1 LRSLP
6 DFMGLITDGFPARI
20 CAFPLLGTNKGR
32 PALLVIG
39 LLSLPLGIS
48 PAPDMDKIASI
59 SQQLLQFSP
68 DALIVVD
75 FEGVIL
81 FANATSRA
89 LFGYSR
95 EQLVGQTIDVLVPD
109 RFRIRHGAHVAGFL
123 RDPTAREMGARIIDL
138 FARRADGSEF
148 PAGIRLAPI
157 HDGEKTFVAAAI
169 RDMTE
174 RRAIN
179 DALVAAREEAD
190 RANMAKTRFLATAS
204 HDLRQPLQTIR
215 LLNASLLT
223 LTPETAELHELLRRQ
238 ESAINSASRM
248 INSLLDITRLESG
261 AIEPHLAPINLIS
274 VYGDLKREFEPLALA
289 KGILLEFPESSKIVV
304 SDRIL
309 LSQLLQNLIGN
320 ALKYTEKGFVKVAET
335 SDSDGLQLCV
345 EDSGGGIPS
354 DKLERIFDEYYQ
366 VDQSGAQRSGVG
378 LGLAIV
384 REVSRLLSYSIS
396 VSSEVGRGTQVR
408 IRIPLDQIGSDAP
421 PVEDPHPF
429 ITAPH
434 TTSTR
439 LILLEDNDAVRAAT
453 ELFLSLEGYDTQS
466 AASLADAEE
475 LLGNLRPGDLLIA
488 DYHLNGTLTGF
499 DVLQQVRAQHQ
510 WEVPA
515 VLLSG
520 DLQSMM
526 RVVKTSVPRCR
537 FLSKPVDTHALL
549 AAISELSST
558 EFTR

>member
-1 LRSLP
+1 MS
-6 DFMGLITDGFPARI
+6 TDW
-20 CAFPLLGTNKGR
+20 
-32 PALLVIG
+32 
-39 LLSLPLGIS
+39 
-48 PAPDMDKIASI
+48 DMDKIASI

-75 FEGVIL
+75 TQGVIL

-89 LFGYSR
+89 LFGYTR
-95 EQLVGQTIDVLVPD
+95 EQLVGQTIDMLVPD
-109 RFRIRHGAHVAGFL
+109 RFQIRHGAHVASFL

-138 FARRADGSEF
+138 FARRADGTEF

-190 RANMAKTRFLATAS
+190 RANLAKTRFLATAS

-223 LTPETAELHELLRRQ
+223 LTPESAEQHELLLRQ
-238 ESAINSASRM
+238 KSAIDSASRM
-248 INSLLDITRLESG
+248 INALLDITRLESG
-261 AIEPHLAPINLIS
+261 AIEPRLAPINLIS
-274 VYGDLKREFEPLALA
+274 VYGDLKREFEPAALA
-289 KGILLEFPESSKIVV
+289 KGMRLEFPETSKIVI

-320 ALKYTEKGFVKVAET
+320 ALKYSEKGFVKVTET
-335 SDSDGLQLCV
+335 SDADGFQLCV
-345 EDSGGGIPS
+345 EDSGSGIPS
-354 DKLERIFDEYYQ
+354 DKLDRIFDEYYQ
-366 VDQSGAQRSGVG
+366 VDRSGAQRSGVG

-384 REVSRLLSYSIS
+384 REVSRLLSYSVS
-396 VSSEVGRGTQVR
+396 VSSVVGRGTQVR
-408 IRIPLDQIGSDAP
+408 VRIPLNQIASDAP
-421 PVEDPHPF
+421 PIEEHHPL

-434 TTSTR
+434 VTASTR
-439 LILLEDNDAVRAAT
+439 LVLLEDNDAVRAAT
-453 ELFLSLEGYDTQS
+453 ELFLTLEGYETHS

-475 LLGNLRPGDLLIA
+475 LLANLRPGDLLIV
-488 DYHLNGTLTGF
+488 DYHLNGSLTGF
-499 DVLQQVRAQHQ
+499 DVLQQVRAQHR

-515 VLLSG
+515 VLLTG

-526 RVVKTSVPRCR
+526 RVVKTSIPRCC

-549 AAISELSST
+549 TAISELSGAEYAQMVPAISESQGLKPT
-558 EFTR
+558 

>member
-1 LRSLP
+1 MRLPPTAHNKGVACLARDRHTVLRRV
-6 DFMGLITDGFPARI
+6 GFP
-20 CAFPLLGTNKGR
+20 P
-32 PALLVIG
+32 P
-39 LLSLPLGIS
+39 
-48 PAPDMDKIASI
+48 PDMDKIASI

-75 FEGVIL
+75 LEGVIF
-81 FANATSRA
+81 FANATSRT

-95 EQLVGQTIDVLVPD
+95 EQLVGQSIDMLVPE
-109 RFRIRHGAHVAGFL
+109 RFRFRHGAHMAGFL
-123 RDPTAREMGARIIDL
+123 RDPTAREMGARITDL
-138 FARRADGSEF
+138 FARRADGTEF
-148 PAGIRLAPI
+148 PAGIRLAPV

-223 LTPETAELHELLRRQ
+223 LSEESGEQHQLLRRQ
-238 ESAINSASRM
+238 ESAIDSASRM
-248 INSLLDITRLESG
+248 INALLDITRLESG
-261 AIEPHLAPINLIS
+261 AIEPHLASINLIA
-274 VYGDLKREFEPLALA
+274 VYGDLKREYEPVALA
-289 KGILLEFPESSKIVV
+289 KGVRLEFPETSKIVV

-320 ALKYTEKGFVKVAET
+320 ALKYTEKGFVKVAEI
-335 SDSDGLQLCV
+335 SDPDGFLLCV
-345 EDSGGGIPS
+345 EDSGVGIPS

-366 VDQSGAQRSGVG
+366 VDQSGTQRSGVG

-384 REVSRLLSYSIS
+384 REVCRLLSYSVS

-408 IRIPLDQIGSDAP
+408 VRIPPEQVGSNAP
-421 PVEDPHPF
+421 PIEVPHRPV
-429 ITAPH
+429 TAPH
-434 TTSTR
+434 PATR
-439 LILLEDNDAVRAAT
+439 LVLLEDNDAVRAAT
-453 ELFLSLEGYDTQS
+453 ELFLTLEGYETHS
-466 AASLADAEE
+466 ATSVRDAEE
-475 LLGNLRPGDLLIA
+475 LLANLRPGDLLIS
-488 DYHLNGTLTGF
+488 DYHLNGALTGF

-515 VLLSG
+515 ILLSG

-526 RVVKTSVPRCR
+526 RVVKTSIPRCC
-537 FLSKPVDTHALL
+537 FLSKPVDTQALL
-549 AAISELSST
+549 AAISELSSVLISIG
-558 EFTR
+558 

>member
-1 LRSLP
+1 
-6 DFMGLITDGFPARI
+6 
-20 CAFPLLGTNKGR
+20 
-32 PALLVIG
+32 
-39 LLSLPLGIS
+39 
-48 PAPDMDKIASI
+48 MDKIAAI

-75 FEGVIL
+75 FHGVIL

-95 EQLVGQTIDVLVPD
+95 EQLVGQNIDMLVPE
-109 RFRIRHGAHVAGFL
+109 RFRFRHGAHVAGFL

-138 FARRADGSEF
+138 FARRADGTEF

-157 HDGEKTFVAAAI
+157 HDGDKIFVAAAI

-179 DALVAAREEAD
+179 DALMAAREEAD

-223 LTPETAELHELLRRQ
+223 LTPETGEQHDLLRRQ
-238 ESAINSASRM
+238 ESAIDSAGRM
-248 INSLLDITRLESG
+248 INALLDITRLESG
-261 AIEPHLAPINLIS
+261 AVEPHLAPINLIS
-274 VYGDLKREFEPLALA
+274 LYADLKREYEPLALA
-289 KGILLEFPESSKIVV
+289 KGVRLEFPETSKVV
-304 SDRIL
+304 ISDRIL
-309 LSQLLQNLIGN
+309 LNQLLQNLIGN
-320 ALKYTEKGFVKVAET
+320 ALKYTEKGYVKVIET
-335 SDSDGLQLCV
+335 SDPDGLLLSI
-345 EDSGGGIPS
+345 EDSGSGIPS

-366 VDQSGAQRSGVG
+366 VDQSGTQRSGVG

-384 REVSRLLSYSIS
+384 REVSRLLSYSVS
-396 VSSEVGRGTQVR
+396 VSSEVGQGTQVR
-408 IRIPLDQIGSDAP
+408 VRVPLDQVSSDAP
-421 PVEDPHPF
+421 PVEEPHPLV
-429 ITAPH
+429 TAPH
-434 TTSTR
+434 ATSTR
-439 LILLEDNDAVRAAT
+439 LVLLEDNDAVRAAT
-453 ELFLSLEGYDTQS
+453 ELFLTLEGYQTYS
-466 AASLADAEE
+466 AASIGDAEE
-475 LLGNLRPGDLLIA
+475 LLANLKPGDLLIS
-488 DYHLNGTLTGF
+488 DYHLNGALTGF

-515 VLLSG
+515 ILLSG

-526 RVVKTSVPRCR
+526 RVVKTSIARCR

-558 EFTR
+558 E